1 VQHLQHIHPDV
12 LHGYGGTPNLLT
24 IFLKLFL
31 PSTRMVWGLR
41 NSYSDSNFYDWL
53 GRLIF
58 WLECILAKFADL
70 IIVNS
75 YAGKTYYV
83 SHGFPPQKMMVISNG
98 IDIELFQPNLEAR
111 TKVRWQW
118 EISQD
123 TILIGL
129 VGRLDFRK
137 DHPTFI
143 KAAALLCEDSKNV
156 HFVCVGGGSENYA
169 QELHQLAEKLGI
181 AQKVIWEKARAD
193 MPAIYNALDIVVSS
207 SYTEGFPNV
216 IGEAMAC
223 GVPCVVTDV
232 GDSALIVD
240 NPDVVV
246 PPKNP
251 EALKI
256 AIKKLIEKLN
266 IDGGDRHQI
275 RQRIINH
282 FSVAELV
289 LQTEATL
296 LKLCH
301 ESIN

>member
-1 VQHLQHIHPDV
+1 MAV
-12 LHGYGGTPNLLT
+12 G
-24 IFLKLFL
+24 
-31 PSTRMVWGLR
+31 
-41 NSYSDSNFYDWL
+41 NF
-53 GRLIF
+53 
-58 WLECILAKFADL
+58 
-70 IIVNS
+70 
-75 YAGKTYYV
+75 
-83 SHGFPPQKMMVISNG
+83 
-98 IDIELFQPNLEAR
+98 
-111 TKVRWQW
+111 
-118 EISQD
+118 QD

-266 IDGGDRHQI
+266 IYGGDRHQI